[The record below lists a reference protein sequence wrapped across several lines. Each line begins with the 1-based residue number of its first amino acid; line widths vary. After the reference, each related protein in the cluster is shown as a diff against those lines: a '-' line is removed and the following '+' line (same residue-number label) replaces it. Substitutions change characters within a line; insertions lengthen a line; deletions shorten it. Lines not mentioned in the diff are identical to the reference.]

1 MNRILVA
8 ILALVLGACQPA
20 PETETT
26 EAPEAAPEAET
37 AEMPEPAPEAA
48 AAVAEGGDT
57 LAAVL
62 DAQPDEIKAR
72 YQYRHPQ
79 ETLEFFGVKP
89 GMTVVEAL
97 PGGGWYTKILLPY
110 LGSEGHL
117 IGANYSLDVSA
128 LYSNSTEESMER
140 ARAWISNFPA
150 DAAEWAGDDGASVDA
165 FYFGSMP
172 DEFKGTAD
180 FVFIARALHGMARF
194 DSQGDFVTEAMADAF
209 AALKPGGILGVVQH
223 HASDDLSDEF
233 ADGDRGYLKR
243 GYVIAAAEQAGFE
256 LVGESDINANPM
268 DQPGEDDVVW
278 RLPPSL
284 STSKEDPELRA
295 KYEAIGE
302 SNRMTLKFRKPE

>member
-1 MNRILVA
+1 MNRTLVA
-8 ILALVLGACQPA
+8 ILTLVLAACQPA
-20 PETETT
+20 PETETVET
-26 EAPEAAPEAET
+26 AAAPPET
-37 AEMPEPAPEAA
+37 A
-48 AAVAEGGDT
+48 AAVEQGDAEKGGSE
-57 LAAVL
+57 LAALL
-62 DAQPDEIKAR
+62 DAQPDEVKAR

-89 GMTVVEAL
+89 GMTIVEAL
-97 PGGGWYTKILLPY
+97 PGGGWYTKVLLPY
-110 LGSEGHL
+110 LGSEGRL
-117 IGANYSLDVSA
+117 IGANYSLEVSA
-128 LYSNSTEESMER
+128 LYSSATEESMER
-140 ARAWISNFPA
+140 ARAWISKFPV

-172 DEFKGTAD
+172 EAFKETAD

-223 HASDDLSDEF
+223 HARDDMSDEF

-268 DQPGEDDVVW
+268 DQPGEDDAVW

-284 STSKEDPELRA
+284 SMSKEDPELEA
-295 KYEAIGE
+295 KYKAIGE

>member
-8 ILALVLGACQPA
+8 ILALVLAACQPA
-20 PETETT
+20 PETETAET
-26 EAPEAAPEAET
+26 PESAPEAET
-37 AEMPEPAPEAA
+37 AEMPEAAPEAE
-48 AAVAEGGDT
+48 AAVDEGGNT

-62 DAQPDEIKAR
+62 EAQPDEMKAR

-79 ETLEFFGVKP
+79 ETLEFFGVEP

-110 LGSEGHL
+110 LGSEGRL

-223 HASDDLSDEF
+223 HARDDMSDEF

-243 GYVIAAAEQAGFE
+243 GYVITAAEQAGFE

-268 DQPGEDDVVW
+268 DQPGEDGAVW

-284 STSKEDPELRA
+284 SMSKEDPELEA
-295 KYEAIGE
+295 KYKAIGE